1 MKKDT
6 AAIILAAGKS
16 TRMKSET
23 PKVIHP
29 VCGRPMVGYVF
40 DLVRSLKIGKKVAVL
55 GFKAAEVRKLLGAD
69 IKIALQKKLL
79 GTADAVK
86 AAMPSLAGFKG
97 TVLILYGDIPLLK
110 KETIRKLID
119 YHCDTNADATIL
131 IAELSDPASYGR
143 ILRDKY
149 SSIRGIIEEKD
160 ADEFDK
166 SIKEVNTGI
175 ICFKAEALR
184 KALKEIKA
192 NNRKKEYYLTD
203 AINIIYKNGG
213 LIEAVKLTDIN
224 EALGINTRVDLAKA
238 NSIMQKRL
246 NQEFMK
252 NGVSIVDPDTAFIN
266 YGVKIGV
273 DTTIYPFTVIESNVK
288 IGKRCSLGP
297 FIHLR
302 EGTSVEDN
310 AVVGNFI
317 ETVRTHI
324 GSDVFAKHFCYLG
337 DARLSRRVNIGAG
350 TVCANFDGKIKS
362 KTIIGDNAFI
372 GSDTVLIAPVRVGKS
387 AKTGAGSVVTR
398 NVRPGDCVVGIPA
411 RPIKKKR
418 G

>member
-1 MKKDT
+1 
-6 AAIILAAGKS
+6 
-16 TRMKSET
+16 MKSET
-23 PKVIHP
+23 PKVLHP
-29 VCGRPMVGYVF
+29 VCGRPMLGYVL
-40 DLVRSLKIGKKVAVL
+40 DLVRSLNIKKKVVVL
-55 GFKAAEVRKLLGAD
+55 GFKAAEVK
-69 IKIALQKKLL
+69 KILSKDVKTAIQKRPL
-79 GTADAVK
+79 GTADAAK
-86 AAMPSLAGFKG
+86 AAVSSLAGFKG
-97 TVLILYGDIPLLK
+97 NVVILYGDIPLLK
-110 KETIRKLID
+110 KETLRKLIS
-119 YHCDTNADATIL
+119 YHCDTDADATIL
-131 IAELSDPASYGR
+131 VAELSNPASYGR

-149 SSIRGIIEEKD
+149 SSICGIIEEKD

-166 SIKEVNTGI
+166 NIKEINTGI
-175 ICFKAEALR
+175 ICFKADILR
-184 KALKEIKA
+184 KALKGIKA
-192 NNRKKEYYLTD
+192 KNRKKEYYLTD
-203 AINIIYKNGG
+203 AISIIYKNGG

-224 EALGINTRVDLAKA
+224 EALGINSRVDLAKA

-246 NQEFMK
+246 NKEFMK
-252 NGVSIVDPDTAFIN
+252 SGVSIVDPDTTFIS
-266 YGVKIGV
+266 YGVKIGP

-350 TVCANFDGKIKS
+350 TVCANFDGRIKS

-372 GSDTVLIAPVRVGKS
+372 GSDTVLIAPVKVGKS

-398 NVRPGDCVVGIPA
+398 NVPPGECVVGIPA